1 MKSRRTAFVVRHLSR
16 EANVTMGTIV
26 DGNLDPQPRSSS
38 QSKILT
44 RDRL

>member
-1 MKSRRTAFVVRHLSR
+1 VKSRRTAFVVSR